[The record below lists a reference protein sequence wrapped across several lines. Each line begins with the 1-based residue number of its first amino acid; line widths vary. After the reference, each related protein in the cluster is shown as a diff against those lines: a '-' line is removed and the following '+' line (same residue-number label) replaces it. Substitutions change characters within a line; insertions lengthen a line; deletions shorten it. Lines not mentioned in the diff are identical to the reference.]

1 MQFYRLDSVQNIE
14 SASDFI
20 GIYRIFTKFE
30 ESLKN
35 KNLVKKEYNLS
46 QIDEIAEAILAESEH
61 KIIAFHGE
69 MGVGKTT
76 LIKVLAKQLGVN
88 ELTSSPTFSI
98 VNEYH
103 APNDI
108 LYHFD
113 CYRIENEEEAYDIGI
128 EDYLYSDAWC
138 FIEWPERIENLLPE
152 DITKVTIDKINE
164 KLRSIHLKN

>member
-1 MQFYRLDSVQNIE
+1 M
-14 SASDFI
+14 
-20 GIYRIFTKFE
+20 
-30 ESLKN
+30 
-35 KNLVKKEYNLS
+35 KKEYTLS
-46 QIDEIAEAILAESEH
+46 QIDEIAKAILAASKH

-88 ELTSSPTFSI
+88 ELTNSPTFSI

-103 APNDI
+103 TPSHI

-113 CYRIENEEEAYDIGI
+113 CYRMEDEVEAYDIGI

-138 FIEWPERIENLLPE
+138 FIEWPEKIENLLPDE
-152 DITKVTIDKINE
+152 ITQVNITKINE
-164 KLRSIHLKN
+164 HLRSIHLKN